1 MNKPV
6 NKQQE
11 LPLSAI
17 TCLDYLQQRTVNL
30 IADKNELYRQQAN
43 LSATTVKVTNDLI
56 NNGSIQVPLEIHE
69 VDGKYLLVDG
79 HHRYQGILEYC
90 KEAKLDHNIYQVP
103 VNITKN
109 STEHAAITASF
120 KVNLSHGVGLS
131 PEEVKQVTF
140 RRYVWSRS
148 VPKIA
153 AIRADIGCSQG
164 TASNITKA
172 AKWCIGRIEVKGVNI
187 KTPEEL
193 KVFMTKEMTEL
204 YIDSDLLDAYG
215 LPSYSLLIKA
225 FRGDNYTHLDIN
237 DSHRDSVNYVMSVLV
252 EIENM
257 HGVEALRDALRHHKT
272 AAHGITVSQ
281 NSKWKDKPSTAS
293 LLARESRN
301 RYGF

>member
-17 TCLDYLQQRTVNL
+17 TCSDYLQQRTVNL

-153 AIRADIGCSQG
+153 TIRVDIGCSQG
-164 TASNITKA
+164 TASSIANA
-172 AKWCIGRIEVKGVNI
+172 ARWCIGRIEVKGVNI

-193 KVFMTKEMTEL
+193 KVLMTKEMTGL

-215 LPSYSLLIKA
+215 LPSYSLLMKA
-225 FRGDNYTHLDIN
+225 LRGDNYTPFDIN
-237 DSHRDSVNYVMSVLV
+237 DSRRDSINSVKSILAD
-252 EIENM
+252 IESV
-257 HGVEALRDALRHHKT
+257 HGVEALREGLREHKT
-272 AAHGITVSQ
+272 AAHGITVTYD
-281 NSKWKDKPSTAS
+281 SKWKDKPSTAS
-293 LLARESRN
+293 FLARESKN
-301 RYGF
+301 NWGF

>member
-153 AIRADIGCSQG
+153 TIRVDIGCSQG
-164 TASNITKA
+164 TASSIANA
-172 AKWCIGRIEVKGVNI
+172 ARWCIGRIEVKGVNI

-193 KVFMTKEMTEL
+193 KVLMTKEMTEL

-215 LPSYSLLIKA
+215 LPSYSLLMKA
-225 FRGDNYTHLDIN
+225 LKGDNYTPLNIE
-237 DSHRDSVNYVMSVLV
+237 DSHRESVNAIRVKLGD
-252 EIENM
+252 IESRY
-257 HGVEALRDALRHHKT
+257 GIEAFRDALRHHKT
-272 AAHGITVSQ
+272 TAHGIKVSH
-281 NSKWKDKPSTAS
+281 NSTWINEPTTAPF
-293 LLARESRN
+293 LARESRDRN
-301 RYGF
+301 GF